1 MNEEDLVE
9 VERLAHMHLEM
20 SAEPRASTEA
30 METSQRAREVAGPS
44 LADDAR
50 ASAKAW
56 VAGKKVTG
64 CAVLEVKLDRA
75 MASILEAG
83 RRVSGNEEAL
93 QGADSEARDLSSN
106 LRVLRAASREVRETL
121 QLDLPV
127 RQVSKREAMEAA
139 EAEITG
145 GEDGAGELPRPYV
158 AARAYLSAV
167 KYLFDEGVFAAYMQ
181 AFEEHGYFE
190 MHEIWALKPMM
201 QLVVLECIAARFAAE
216 VAAPP
221 ESATD
226 KRPGAWDAH
235 AAGSIPFAP
244 LLKSLHRLSHTELK
258 DSFNTLSRTEALLGE
273 DPVGAYPLMDFESC
287 DLYRNAIQRFAMAS
301 DADEFE
307 IARLAVE
314 FSRQAMNQ
322 KHSNERARERRGHV
336 GFYLL
341 GRGRKLMKQQ
351 IGYKPRGWQSLTENF
366 RESPE
371 AFYFLTLEFLVFL
384 MMFFVVSSV
393 SGAVPIIAAVLLL
406 ILPASESAV
415 EIVNQLVTFLTPVRA
430 LPRMDFSRGIPEDCL
445 TIVAVPTLL
454 INEDQIRDLVRS
466 LEIRYVGN
474 RDAHLFFA
482 LLTDP
487 PDSEQR
493 FDERDQFV
501 SLCSGL
507 IEGLNR
513 KYGRGGRGPFLHF
526 HRHRVFN
533 EIENKWMGW
542 ERKRGKLLDF
552 NDFLRGQYDRFPVKV
567 GDLSILPRVRYVITL
582 DSDTQL
588 PRESAHRL
596 VGTLAHPLNRASV
609 NPATNAVD
617 EGYGVLQPRVG
628 ISVQSANQ
636 SRLAY
641 IYSGQTGLDI
651 YARAVSDVY
660 QDLFGEGIFTGKG
673 IYEVDVFRQVLGGR
687 FPSNAILSHDLIEG
701 AYARAGLVSDVEIID
716 DYPSHFSAHS
726 RRKHRW
732 IRGDWQILRWLLP
745 RVPDAQGAFVKN
757 PLDVV
762 SRWKI
767 LDNLRRSV
775 IEAATFVLLLAAWFY
790 LPGSPAAWTAAT
802 VALMLVP
809 SYVQL
814 ALGMSRLWRA
824 KDRAGLLRQIFGDFT
839 SGQITVLITLTFLAH
854 QMLVTLDAIARTVFR
869 LTVSRR
875 HLLEWETAAQSEMD
889 AKKKRTPVDVY
900 LDWTPVVG
908 LLLALAESF
917 FRPAALLSSLPIL
930 ALWMLA
936 KPAAQWLDRPLH
948 SVRSDIDAADED
960 FLRMCALK
968 TWRYFRELASAK
980 NNWLIPDNVQ
990 EEPRSVAHRLSPTNL
1005 GLQFNAQYAAYDL
1018 GFLDAHAYLDMV
1030 EKTLASAKKLPRVRG
1045 HFLNWFDTVSLAA
1058 IGPRFLS
1065 SVDSGNLACSLWC
1078 VKQGSLDIIQHPVFR
1093 TGLLRAVREHLGIA
1107 AEECEVAG
1115 AGPEVAETFAAL
1127 RGDCARLG
1135 DDFAAWFAA
1144 LQDIEER
1151 LRAII
1156 AEVPDDVP
1164 SDAPANSAISSYA
1177 SARWW
1182 LLASRARVLEL
1193 HELVDRLTPWML
1205 PEYAGVRKQVGEMLY
1220 GNVTAGLTL
1229 QELPGFVGKLQKKL
1243 DEYSFWSEE
1252 HRALQA
1258 LRERLPAC
1266 RLEARETVHR
1276 LAKIT
1281 EEADVLVQEMDF
1293 RFLYNAKRKM
1303 LSVGYDVEQNEL
1315 VESCYDLL
1323 ASEARSAVFVAI
1335 AKGDIPQSS
1344 WFQLGRVHTHFA
1356 GRDVLLSWTG
1366 TMFEYLMPMLWMKT
1380 YPETLLASSMSGA
1393 VACQRA
1399 VVEKRGIPWGIS
1411 EGASSVRNHTG
1422 HYEYHAFGVKALA
1435 LKTETPKRLVITP
1448 YAAFLALNVD
1458 PANAVRNLRAMHQQ
1472 KWVGALGFYESA
1484 DYGRP
1489 KRGEKIG
1496 GEIVRSWMAHH
1507 QGMSL
1512 LSVANLLSNAVFQ
1525 RLFHEEVMVAGT
1537 ERILHE
1543 RKPSTTNRE
1552 PAAAESAEWAP

>member
-1 MNEEDLVE
+1 MSEENLAEAD
-9 VERLAHMHLEM
+9 RLAQVD
-20 SAEPRASTEA
+20 SAANGEPRAPGTLEDH
-30 METSQRAREVAGPS
+30 ARSGAQTWI
-44 LADDAR
+44 AT
-50 ASAKAW
+50 
-56 VAGKKVTG
+56 KKVVG
-64 CAVLEVKLDRA
+64 SAALESKLDRA
-75 MASILEAG
+75 MASIGEAARKLSAEDDLG
-83 RRVSGNEEAL
+83 HEIDIEEREFL
-93 QGADSEARDLSSN
+93 HNVRLLTS
-106 LRVLRAASREVRETL
+106 ASREVREAL
-121 QLDLPV
+121 RSDLPV
-127 RQVSKREAMEAA
+127 LQVARDPEVSEKTDADDEP
-139 EAEITG
+139 G
-145 GEDGAGELPRPYV
+145 SELPRPYV
-158 AARAYLSAV
+158 AARGYLSSV
-167 KYLFDEGVFAAYMQ
+167 SYLFEEDVFASYMQ

-190 MHEIWALKPMM
+190 MHEIWLLKPMM
-201 QLVVLECIAARFAAE
+201 QLAVIEC
-216 VAAPP
+216 VAAKVAPALNSGS
-221 ESATD
+221 ET
-226 KRPGAWDAH
+226 RRQHLDAC
-235 AAGSIPFAP
+235 AAGEISFAP
-244 LLKSLHRLSHTELK
+244 LVKSLHRLSHTELK
-258 DSFNTLSRTEALLGE
+258 DSFAVLSRTEALLRE

-287 DLYRNAIQRFAMAS
+287 DLYRIAIQKLALS
-301 DADEFE
+301 STTDEFE

-314 FSRQAMNQ
+314 FARQALQ
-322 KHSNERARERRGHV
+322 RKHSDERARARRGHV

-351 IGYKPRGWQSLTENF
+351 IGYQPRGTQSFIETF

-371 AFYFLTLEFLVFL
+371 AVYFLTLEFLVFL
-384 MMFFVVSSV
+384 MMFFVVTSV

-415 EIVNQLVTFLTPVRA
+415 EVVNQLVTFLTPVRA
-430 LPRMDFSRGIPEDCL
+430 LPRLDFSRGIPEDCL

-454 INEDQIRDLVRS
+454 INEEQIKDLVRS
-466 LEIRYVGN
+466 LEIRYIGN
-474 RDAHLFFA
+474 RDPHLFFA

-513 KYGRGGRGPFLHF
+513 KYARGGRGPFLHF

-567 GDLSILPRVRYVITL
+567 GDLSILPQVRYVITL

-596 VGTLAHPLNRASV
+596 VGTLAHPLNCASV
-609 NPATNAVD
+609 NPATNSVD

-641 IYSGQTGLDI
+641 IYSGQTGLDV

-673 IYEVDVFRQVLGGR
+673 IYEVDVFRQVLSGR

-701 AYARAGLVSDVEIID
+701 AYARAGLVSDIEIID

-745 RVPDAQGAFVKN
+745 RVPDAQGNFVKN
-757 PLDVV
+757 PLEVV

-814 ALGMSRLWRA
+814 VLGTSRLWRS

-839 SGQITVLITLTFLAH
+839 SGQITVLITLAFLAH
-854 QMLVTLDAIARTVFR
+854 QTLVTLDAVMRTVFR

-889 AKKKRTPVDVY
+889 AEKKRTPVDVY

-908 LLLALAESF
+908 LVLALTESW
-917 FRPAALLSSLPIL
+917 FRPAALLPSLPIL
-930 ALWMLA
+930 TLWMLA
-936 KPAAQWLDRPLH
+936 KPAARWLDRPLR
-948 SVRSDIDAADED
+948 SVRSDISSADEE
-960 FLRMCALK
+960 FLRVCALK
-968 TWRYFRELASAK
+968 TWRYFRELSTSE

-990 EEPRSVAHRLSPTNL
+990 QDPPSIAQRLSPTNL
-1005 GLQFNAQYAAYDL
+1005 GLQLNAQYAAYDL
-1018 GFLDAHAYLDMV
+1018 GFLDAQAYLEAT
-1030 EKTLASAKKLPRVRG
+1030 EKILASTERLPRFRG
-1045 HFLNWFDTVSLAA
+1045 HFLNWFDTVSLAS
-1058 IGPRFLS
+1058 IGPPFVS

-1078 VKQGSLDIIQHPVFR
+1078 VKQGSLDAMSRPIFR
-1093 TGLLRAVREHLGIA
+1093 TASLRAIREHLAVA
-1107 AEECEVAG
+1107 AEECAQSGAG
-1115 AGPEVAETFAAL
+1115 AEIAQSFAAL
-1127 RGDCARLG
+1127 LAECVRFG

-1144 LQDIEER
+1144 LHSIAER
-1151 LRAII
+1151 LRAIL
-1156 AEVPDDVP
+1156 AEVPADT
-1164 SDAPANSAISSYA
+1164 AGSSCA

-1182 LLASRARVLEL
+1182 LRACLARVMEI
-1193 HELVDRLTPWML
+1193 HELVARLTPWML
-1205 PEYAGVRKQVGEMLY
+1205 PEYAAVRKQVGEMLY

-1229 QELPGFVGKLQKKL
+1229 QELPGFVSKLQKKL
-1243 DEYSFWSEE
+1243 DDYSFWSEE
-1252 HRALQA
+1252 HAVLQS
-1258 LRERLPAC
+1258 LRERLPQCAA
-1266 RLEARETVHR
+1266 EARDTAAR
-1276 LAKIT
+1276 LAKIA
-1281 EEADVLVQEMDF
+1281 EEAEVLVHEMDF

-1303 LSVGYDVEQNEL
+1303 LSVGFNIEQNEL
-1315 VESCYDLL
+1315 LESCYDLL
-1323 ASEARSAVFVAI
+1323 ASEARSAVFAAV
-1335 AKGDIPQSS
+1335 AKGDIPQIS

-1356 GRDVLLSWTG
+1356 GRSVLLSWTG
-1366 TMFEYLMPMLWMKT
+1366 TMFEYLMPTLWMKT
-1380 YPETLLASSMSGA
+1380 YPETLLENSMSGA

-1399 VVEKRGIPWGIS
+1399 VVEKMQIPWGIS
-1411 EGASSVRNHTG
+1411 EGSSSVRNDAG

-1435 LKTETPKRLVITP
+1435 LKVDIPRRLVITP

-1458 PANAVRNLRAMHQQ
+1458 PAGAVRNLRQMQ
-1472 KWVGALGFYESA
+1472 KQNWIGPLGFYESA

-1489 KRGEKIG
+1489 KRGDALRP
-1496 GEIVRSWMAHH
+1496 EIVRSWMAHH

-1512 LSVANLLSNAVFQ
+1512 LSVANLLSNDIFQ
-1525 RLFHEEVMVAGT
+1525 RLFHQEVMVAAT

-1543 RKPSTTNRE
+1543 RKPSITNSERATATE
-1552 PAAAESAEWAP
+1552 EWFY